1 MKLTVEVEFQIEEGI
16 LAELPTI
23 QKISAIMPDLER
35 MMPKY
40 VVAELGVQGADVKEE
55 DVKVFLSATPEEY
68 KLWK

>member
-1 MKLTVEVEFQIEEGI
+1 MKLTIEVEFTITDGI
-16 LAELPTI
+16 LADLPVIGQISGI
-23 QKISAIMPDLER
+23 QDDLKR

-40 VVAELGVQGADVKEE
+40 VRAELGVQGADVKEE